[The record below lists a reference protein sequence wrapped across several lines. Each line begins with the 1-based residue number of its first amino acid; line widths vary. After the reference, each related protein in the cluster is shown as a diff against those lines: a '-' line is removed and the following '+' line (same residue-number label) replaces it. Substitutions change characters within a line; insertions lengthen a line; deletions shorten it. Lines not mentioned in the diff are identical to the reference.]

1 MNYAIKKEKNCLLV
15 AVFGEIDIS
24 ITDSLREDIDRALDN
39 YASRQLLFD
48 LSGVDFIDSS
58 GLGVILGR
66 YKRVAGKGGKVFL
79 AGAKPQVKKVLELS
93 GLLSLM
99 EEYTTAAEVIEKI
112 S

>member
-1 MNYAIKKEKNCLLV
+1 VNYSIKKEKNCLLV
-15 AVFGEIDIS
+15 AIFGEIDIS

-39 YASRQLLFD
+39 YGSVQLVID

-66 YKRVAGKGGKVFL
+66 YKRLAGKGGKVIL
-79 AGAKPQVKKVLELS
+79 AGARPQVKKVLELS
-93 GLLSLM
+93 GLLNLM
-99 EEYTTAAEVIEKI
+99 EEYNSADEVINKI

>member
-24 ITDSLREDIDRALDN
+24 ITDSLREDVDRALDN
-39 YASRQLLFD
+39 YGSGQLVID

-66 YKRVAGKGGKVFL
+66 YKKVAGKGGKVFL

-93 GLLSLM
+93 GLLNLM
-99 EEYTTAAEVIEKI
+99 EEYNTAAEVIDKI

>member
-1 MNYAIKKEKNCLLV
+1 MNYSIKKDKNCLLV
-15 AVFGEIDIS
+15 AIFGEIDIS

-39 YASRQLLFD
+39 YGSGQLVFD
-48 LSGVDFIDSS
+48 LGGVDFIDSS

-66 YKRVAGKGGKVFL
+66 YKKVAGKGGKVFL

-93 GLLSLM
+93 GLFNLM
-99 EEYTTAAEVIEKI
+99 EEYSTAAEVIDKI